1 MRIIGVDPGSRFLGY
16 GIVEKQGSSLIH
28 IDNGVIIPRAGETLP
43 KRLYEI
49 EKNLDEIIY
58 LHRPDA
64 ASVEDVFMHKNWR
77 SALTLGQARGAAL
90 VALARGNL
98 EVNSYAPTAIK
109 KAVVGNG
116 RAAKEQVQHMVRIIL
131 GLPEVPEENAADA
144 LAMAICHLQSGP
156 SNWED
161 LIK

>member
-1 MRIIGVDPGSRFLGY
+1 MRIIGVDPGSRLTGY
-16 GIVEKQGSSLIH
+16 GIVEKHGSTLLH
-28 IDNGVIIPRAGETLP
+28 IENGVIVPQKNDPLP

-49 EKNLDEIIY
+49 ERTLEEVILLY
-58 LHRPDA
+58 RPDA
-64 ASVEDVFMHKNWR
+64 AAVEDVFMHKNWR

-98 EVNSYAPTAIK
+98 EVNAYAPTAIK

-116 RAAKEQVQHMVRIIL
+116 RAAKEQIQHMVRVIL

-156 SNWED
+156 KGWED